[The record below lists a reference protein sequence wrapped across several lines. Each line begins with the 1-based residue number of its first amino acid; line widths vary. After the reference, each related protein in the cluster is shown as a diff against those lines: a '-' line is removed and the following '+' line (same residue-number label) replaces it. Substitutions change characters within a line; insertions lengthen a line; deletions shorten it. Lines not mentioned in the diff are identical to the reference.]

1 MVGGI
6 TGILA
11 NLAGLLRPAP
21 AYADDAA
28 TTTSMES
35 TIDNPAKWL
44 EAIIEAMT
52 NNQPLALAITALVCI
67 VVTAV
72 VASLVTKLIRTL
84 MEREFLQ
91 ISNTSIFVNI
101 IRVIIWCL
109 GISVVLSTCF
119 GVDVTAVFTALGI
132 GGIAISLGL
141 QDTIANLIGGL
152 QVSILG
158 LVKPGD
164 YIVVGGQQGVVQD
177 VFWRHTIIKDF
188 SGTSYVIPNKSINAG
203 SVTILPPSR
212 KIKVE
217 VDFNNNDGR
226 DLEELKKNMLIA
238 VKNEVSKVAAVDHD
252 PVFRFSAI
260 TEYCFKGSVII
271 WVNTQPAFDI
281 FEVQDAIV
289 RACAPYARA
298 SEMTKELVARPKTKG
313 ALQKTEGY
321 EELVNAKEAMAEEYL
336 SEEDFMRVNP
346 TKAAIE
352 AAAAAPAD
360 AAPVAAPA
368 GNAAAAPAAEPGA

>member
-1 MVGGI
+1 MVDA
-6 TGILA
+6 LA
-11 NLAGLLRPAP
+11 AFLAQFGPRVAF
-21 AYADDAA
+21 ADGAAAA
-28 TTTSMES
+28 TIEQS
-35 TIDNPAKWL
+35 IDNPAKWL
-44 EAIIEAMT
+44 ESVIEAMT
-52 NNQPLALAITALVCI
+52 NNQPLALAITAVVCL
-67 VVTAV
+67 VVTAII
-72 VASLVTKLIRTL
+72 ASLVTKLIRH
-84 MEREFLQ
+84 MMQREFLQ

-101 IRVIIWCL
+101 ARVIIWAL

-119 GVDVTAVFTALGI
+119 GVDVTAIFTALGV

-164 YIVVGGQQGVVQD
+164 YVVVGGQQGIVQD
-177 VFWRHTIIKDF
+177 VAWRHTVIKDF
-188 SGTSYVIPNKSINAG
+188 AGASYVIPNKAINAS

-217 VDFNNNDGR
+217 VHFTNNTGR
-226 DLEELKKNMLIA
+226 DLEELKRNMLIA

-260 TEYCFKGSVII
+260 TEYSFEGAVII
-271 WVNTQPAFDI
+271 WVNTQPSFDI
-281 FEVQDAIV
+281 YEVQDAVV

-313 ALQKTEGY
+313 ALTKTEGY
-321 EELVNAKEAMAEEYL
+321 EERVNAQEAMADEYL
-336 SEEDFMRVNP
+336 SEEDFMKGGA
-346 TKAAIE
+346 KAA
-352 AAAAAPAD
+352 
-360 AAPVAAPA
+360 
-368 GNAAAAPAAEPGA
+368 NAAPAAPAVAEAPAV

>member
-1 MVGGI
+1 MVDALSAFYAPFR
-6 TGILA
+6 TGVA
-11 NLAGLLRPAP
+11 F
-21 AYADDAA
+21 ADESL
-28 TTTSMES
+28 TSTIEQS
-35 TIDNPAKWL
+35 IDNPAKWL
-44 EAIIEAMT
+44 ENVIEAMT
-52 NNQPLALAITALVCI
+52 NNQPLALAITAVVCL
-67 VVTAV
+67 VVTAI
-72 VASLVTKLIRTL
+72 VASLITKLIRH
-84 MEREFLQ
+84 MMQREFLQ

-101 IRVIIWCL
+101 ARVIIWAL

-119 GVDVTAVFTALGI
+119 GVDVTAIFTALGV

-164 YIVVGGQQGVVQD
+164 YIVVGGQQGIVQD
-177 VFWRHTIIKDF
+177 VLWRHTVIKDF
-188 SGTSYVIPNKSINAG
+188 AGASYVIPNKVINA
-203 SVTILPPSR
+203 SAVTILPPSR

-217 VDFNNNDGR
+217 VDFNNNMGR
-226 DLEELKKNMLIA
+226 DLEELKRNMLVA

-281 FEVQDAIV
+281 YEVQDAIV

-298 SEMTKELVARPKTKG
+298 SEMSKELIARPKTKG

-321 EELVNAKEAMAEEYL
+321 EERVNAKDAMANEYL
-336 SEEDFMRVNP
+336 SEEDFM
-346 TKAAIE
+346 KGGSMAANAPI
-352 AAAAAPAD
+352 AAEETAEPA
-360 AAPVAAPA
+360 AAPVA
-368 GNAAAAPAAEPGA
+368 

>member
-1 MVGGI
+1 
-6 TGILA
+6 
-11 NLAGLLRPAP
+11 
-21 AYADDAA
+21 
-28 TTTSMES
+28 S
-35 TIDNPAKWL
+35 IDNPAKWL
-44 EAIIEAMT
+44 ENIIEAMT

-101 IRVIIWCL
+101 TRVIIWCL

-119 GVDVTAVFTALGI
+119 GVDVTAIFTALGV

-164 YIVVGGQQGVVQD
+164 YIVVGGQQGIVQD
-177 VFWRHTIIKDF
+177 VFWRHTVIKDF

-217 VDFNNNDGR
+217 VDFNNNMGR

-260 TEYCFKGSVII
+260 TEYCFKGAVII

-298 SEMTKELVARPKTKG
+298 SEMTKELIARPRTKG
-313 ALQKTEGY
+313 ALTKAEGY
-321 EELVNAKEAMAEEYL
+321 EERVNAKESMAEEYL
-336 SEEDFMRVNP
+336 SEEDFMKVNP
-346 TKAAIE
+346 AA
-352 AAAAAPAD
+352 
-360 AAPVAAPA
+360 
-368 GNAAAAPAAEPGA
+368 AAAAPAAEAVAEVAVAEAMGAKVAPAAAPAPAAAVAAAAGSVATAAAPAAE

>member
-1 MVGGI
+1 MVDVFGACAAFFARLG
-6 TGILA
+6 TRVA
-11 NLAGLLRPAP
+11 F
-21 AYADDAA
+21 ADDAA
-28 TTTSMES
+28 ATISVEQS
-35 TIDNPAKWL
+35 IDNPAKWL
-44 EAIIEAMT
+44 ENIIEAMT
-52 NNQPLALAITALVCI
+52 NNQPLALAITGLVCI
-67 VVTAV
+67 IVTAL
-72 VASLVTKLIRTL
+72 VASAATKLVRTL

-177 VFWRHTIIKDF
+177 VFWRHTVIKDF

-260 TEYCFKGSVII
+260 TEYCFKGLVII

-298 SEMTKELVARPKTKG
+298 SEMTKELIARPKTKG

-360 AAPVAAPA
+360 AAPAAAPA
-368 GNAAAAPAAEPGA
+368 GNAAEAPAVEPGA